1 MRYTEVI
8 SVVTQKWARPCESAA
23 WLTAAGRCSQGLLIL
38 SRPTVRGW
46 GRQKGLN
53 VTITINVSG
62 KFSVCSELTIFME
75 MTMQDFTKEFLAVAL
90 PFITSTVVSLMMI
103 ITVGKVWWSTSPIL
117 ALFFCLIAT
126 AGTVTSMVVTFMV
139 IKENLEN
146 G

>member
-1 MRYTEVI
+1 
-8 SVVTQKWARPCESAA
+8 
-23 WLTAAGRCSQGLLIL
+23 
-38 SRPTVRGW
+38 
-46 GRQKGLN
+46 
-53 VTITINVSG
+53 
-62 KFSVCSELTIFME
+62 ME